1 LKYSTLLIV
10 VMILLGCSKEIKLN
24 VKMGPDEAF
33 KKALTMYENKKY
45 NNSVFLF
52 QRFFNNYQ
60 GSKYT
65 DDAQYYLA
73 MSYFKM
79 HNYRNALDEFSFLVN
94 NFPES
99 PFAESGYFRKAQ
111 CLEHI
116 SPSSPYDQEESMKA
130 MDAYQEFIT
139 RYPYSKY
146 VEDAKNGIMRL
157 RRKIAVKNLNTARI
171 YCKMRKY
178 QPALI
183 YVKKV
188 IKETKDLDI
197 LDKAYIM
204 MGDILKRDGRIQ
216 DAKNSYEKINNERM
230 REKKL
235 KGIK

>member
-1 LKYSTLLIV
+1 MKYSTLFIIL
-10 VMILLGCSKEIKLN
+10 MILLGCSKEVKLN
-24 VKMGPDEAF
+24 IKMGPDEDF
-33 KKALTMYENKKY
+33 KKALTMYKNKKY

-52 QRFFNNYQ
+52 QKFFNNYQ
-60 GSKYT
+60 GSKYV

-73 MSYFKM
+73 MSYLKM
-79 HNYRNALDEFSFLVN
+79 HDYRNAIDEFSFLID

-99 PFAESGYFRKAQ
+99 PFAEGGYFRKAQ

-130 MDAYQEFIT
+130 IDAYQEFIT

-146 VEDAKNGIMRL
+146 VEDAKDGIMRL
-157 RRKIAVKNLNTARI
+157 RRKIAVKDLNTARI
-171 YCKMRKY
+171 YYKMRKHHS
-178 QPALI
+178 ALI

-188 IKETKDLDI
+188 IKETKDVDI
-197 LDKAYIM
+197 LDEAYIM
-204 MGDILKRDGRIQ
+204 MGDILKRDGRTQ
-216 DAKNSYEKINNERM
+216 DAKDSYEKINNKRM